1 MLETVST
8 LMILLLMARVVVVV
22 QQILALAGTD

>member
-22 QQILALAGTD
+22 LQILALAGTD